1 MNSFKRRILH
11 FQKGQT
17 LLVRTNTKKLTSSK
31 VTDQILL
38 STIGVKTVKTGYKIF
53 LIPAKSE
60 EKKKVANSSVGLW
73 FLFLKRIISSFHH
86 TLDGKK
92 ANLKAGGKPQL
103 RETEGLKLHPLL
115 PTASTKEQYQ
125 PRLVMMMH
133 PLYAATQAGCNES
146 QTLLSNSVS
155 HFWVSKHPNHRSLAR
170 TGRSSVMEW
179 KHCLQF
185 TFLMESNWSLQKPIG
200 KSSGLQGRL

>member
-11 FQKGQT
+11 FQEGQT

-38 STIGVKTVKTGYKIF
+38 STIDVKTVKTGYKIF

-60 EKKKVANSSVGLW
+60 EKKKKLPILQRVFSSY
-73 FLFLKRIISSFHH
+73 FLKRILSSFHH

-92 ANLKAGGKPQL
+92 ANLKAGGKPQF

-115 PTASTKEQYQ
+115 PTSQHKGAIPDTISDDDASSLCCY
-125 PRLVMMMH
+125 
-133 PLYAATQAGCNES
+133 S
-146 QTLLSNSVS
+146 S
-155 HFWVSKHPNHRSLAR
+155 WV
-170 TGRSSVMEW
+170 
-179 KHCLQF
+179 
-185 TFLMESNWSLQKPIG
+185 
-200 KSSGLQGRL
+200 